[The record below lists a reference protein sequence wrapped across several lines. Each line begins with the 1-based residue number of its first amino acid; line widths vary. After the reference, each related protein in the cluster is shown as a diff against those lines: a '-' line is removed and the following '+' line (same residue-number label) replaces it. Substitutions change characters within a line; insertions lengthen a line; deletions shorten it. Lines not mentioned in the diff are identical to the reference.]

1 MEPSMAVL
9 REGGVI
15 GNLLIKA
22 ESGKP
27 APGQMHLQF
36 LDQLAL
42 AGDAIEIA
50 DQQDAQQ
57 EFRIDRGSARIAVG
71 VLQLLTNEI
80 EADVPVK
87 ETEEVV
93 FRNLI
98 FNAKVVEQ
106 RLGTG
111 VLSHHNPQA
120 SVNGDEEKHQQNPCS
135 DRRCCQHFSSHS
147 RRLFQHPPMFSTSIP
162 RSIFGNY
169 VNQELT
175 PLAAI
180 AGRGDLSEVR
190 PFKVELRGVRSD
202 RKLLLFSASFLIF

>member
-1 MEPSMAVL
+1 MTVL
-9 REGGVI
+9 GKRGVM
-15 GNLLIKA
+15 GNLLIET
-22 ESGKP
+22 ESSKP

-50 DQQDAQQ
+50 DQQNAQE
-57 EFRIDRGSARIAVG
+57 EFWIDRGSARIAVG

-80 EADVPVK
+80 EADVPVD

-98 FNAKVVEQ
+98 FDAKVIEQ

-120 SVNGDEEKHQQNPCS
+120 SVNGDEEKHRQNARS
-135 DRRCCQHFSSHS
+135 YRRCCQHFSSHS
-147 RRLFQHPPMFSTSIP
+147 RRLFQQPPLFSTVIEVLL
-162 RSIFGNY
+162 RSVVVLEQVHGC
-169 VNQELT
+169 
-175 PLAAI
+175 
-180 AGRGDLSEVR
+180 SE
-190 PFKVELRGVRSD
+190 
-202 RKLLLFSASFLIF
+202 ATT

>member
-1 MEPSMAVL
+1 MKLPSTDRFSPLDESGFQATVHDLFKELLKQIGLQETAMTVL
-9 REGGVI
+9 GKRGVM
-15 GNLLIKA
+15 GNLLIEA
-22 ESGKP
+22 EPGKP

-42 AGDAIEIA
+42 AGDAIQIA

-57 EFRIDRGSARIAVG
+57 EFRIDRGSACIAVG

-80 EADVPVK
+80 EADVSVK
-87 ETEEVV
+87 ETEQVV

-120 SVNGDEEKHQQNPCS
+120 SVNGDEEKHRQSACS
-135 DRRCCQHFSSHS
+135 YRRCCQHFSAHS
-147 RRLFQHPPMFSTSIP
+147 RRLFNTHPCY
-162 RSIFGNY
+162 RH
-169 VNQELT
+169 L
-175 PLAAI
+175 
-180 AGRGDLSEVR
+180 
-190 PFKVELRGVRSD
+190 
-202 RKLLLFSASFLIF
+202 